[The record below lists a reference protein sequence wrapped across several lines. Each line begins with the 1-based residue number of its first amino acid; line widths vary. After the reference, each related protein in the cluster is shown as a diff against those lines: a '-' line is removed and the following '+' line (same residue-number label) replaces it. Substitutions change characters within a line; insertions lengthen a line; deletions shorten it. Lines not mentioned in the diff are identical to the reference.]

1 MKDFCMSKVLN
12 CEFGNENFKATNR
25 YEKSVSPIHQRF
37 AALNKTFAETAETA
51 KCPFLVVCSLQKP
64 VRSVPIMVC
73 SQQLVACKK
82 CLVVRSI
89 HRVVCRFLMSVC
101 SLEIFISKF
110 TVKNFSK
117 TKFFHIMIYNFSSTV
132 LF

>member
-1 MKDFCMSKVLN
+1 MKISRLQ
-12 CEFGNENFKATNR
+12 TNMR
-25 YEKSVSPIHQRF
+25 NLQVPYIRRLYV
-37 AALNKTFAETAETA
+37 ALNKRFAETAEWFAVKNSA

-132 LF
+132 LS

>member
-1 MKDFCMSKVLN
+1 MKDFCLRKVLN
-12 CEFGNENFKATNR
+12 CEFGNENFKAANQH
-25 YEKSVSPIHQRF
+25 EKSSSPIHQRF
-37 AALNKTFAETAETA
+37 AALNKRFAETAEWFAVKNSA

-101 SLEIFISKF
+101 SLEIFISKLLLRTF
-110 TVKNFSK
+110 LQQNSF
-117 TKFFHIMIYNFSSTV
+117 I
-132 LF
+132 L

>member
-37 AALNKTFAETAETA
+37 AALNKGFAEPAARFAVKNSA
-51 KCPFLVVCSLQKP
+51 KCPFLVVCSLQKR

-73 SQQLVACKK
+73 SQQLVAS
-82 CLVVRSI
+82 R
-89 HRVVCRFLMSVC
+89 
-101 SLEIFISKF
+101 
-110 TVKNFSK
+110 
-117 TKFFHIMIYNFSSTV
+117 
-132 LF
+132 